1 MSENPK
7 TTGTTD
13 EKSPEKLRLDLAGLA
28 PEAAVDLLL
37 EHAANAEV
45 SDIFFCT
52 NENEVLVL
60 VRYLGLMR
68 PLATLTLD
76 QGRRCLTHIKAL
88 AGMDI
93 TEKRRPLDGRWIHQ
107 RDNGKTLDLR
117 LNSLPTIHG
126 EDLTMRLLD
135 RESQLLKLDRLG
147 MLRRDQNVLHALLNS
162 PSGLLLVTGPT
173 GSGKTTTLYSCLE
186 HLNNGRRKINTIEDP
201 VEYDLPDIRQAQV
214 NHRLDVGFAELLRS
228 VLRQAPDVI
237 MVGEIRDTETADTAV
252 RAANSGHLV
261 LATLHAPVAAG
272 AVPAL
277 LNLGV
282 NPHFLASALLGVIA
296 QRLIRNLCKDCKTG
310 FELSELSY
318 TFEDVQDMLEP
329 EQGKFLYGAGGC
341 DKCHMTGYAGRTG
354 VFEMMVCSA
363 GIRELIMQKA
373 SLQQIRQKSI
383 EEGLI
388 EFRRSAL
395 LSVARGETSIEE
407 VFRAIPTEYLGVTL

>member
-1 MSENPK
+1 MSEKP
-7 TTGTTD
+7 TTNDTKNYTQKD
-13 EKSPEKLRLDLAGLA
+13 PQRLDLAKLS

-37 EHAANAEV
+37 EHAATAEV
-45 SDIFFCT
+45 SDLFFCT
-52 NENEVLVL
+52 NADEVLVL

-68 PLATLTLD
+68 PLATMTLD
-76 QGRRCLTHIKAL
+76 QGRRCMTHIKAL

-135 RESQLLKLDRLG
+135 RESQLLKLDTLG

-186 HLNNGRRKINTIEDP
+186 HLNNGSRKINTIEDP
-201 VEYDLPDIRQAQV
+201 VEYDLPDIRQSQV

-296 QRLIRNLCKDCKTG
+296 QRLIRNLCKNCKTG

-329 EQGKFLYGAGGC
+329 DQGKFLYGASGC
-341 DKCHMTGYAGRTG
+341 EKCHMTGYAGRTG
-354 VFEMMVCSA
+354 VFEIMVCSA
-363 GIRELIMQKA
+363 GIRELIMQRA

-395 LSVARGETSIEE
+395 LNVARGETSIEE

>member
-1 MSENPK
+1 MVNNPPANDPNK
-7 TTGTTD
+7 SSPQLNLTGM
-13 EKSPEKLRLDLAGLA
+13 A

-37 EHAANAEV
+37 EYAANAEV
-45 SDIFFCT
+45 SDLFFCT
-52 NENEVLVL
+52 NVDEVLVQ

-68 PLATLTLD
+68 PLATLSLD

-107 RDNGKTLDLR
+107 RDSGKTLDLR

-135 RESQLLKLDRLG
+135 RESRLLKLDQLG

-186 HLNNGRRKINTIEDP
+186 HLNNGHRKINTIEDP
-201 VEYDLPDIRQAQV
+201 VEYDLPQIRQSQV
-214 NHRLDVGFAELLRS
+214 NPRLDVGFAELLRS

-237 MVGEIRDTETADTAV
+237 MVGEIRDNETADTAV

-329 EQGKFLYGAGGC
+329 DQGKFLYGAGGC
-341 DKCHMTGYAGRTG
+341 DKCHGTGYSGRTG
-354 VFEMMVCSA
+354 VFEMMVCTP
-363 GIRELIMQKA
+363 GIRELIMQRA
-373 SLQQIRQKSI
+373 ALQEIRQKSI

-395 LSVARGETSIEE
+395 LNVARGETSIEE
-407 VFRAIPTEYLGVTL
+407 VFRSIPTEYLGVSL

>member
-1 MSENPK
+1 MSENSPK
-7 TTGTTD
+7 F
-13 EKSPEKLRLDLAGLA
+13 EAPQLELANLA

-37 EHAANAEV
+37 EHSAIAEI
-45 SDIFFCT
+45 SDLSFCT
-52 NENEVLVL
+52 NENHVVVL

-68 PLATLTLD
+68 KLSTLSLE
-76 QGRRCLTHIKAL
+76 QGRRCLSHIKAL

-93 TEKRRPLDGRWIHQ
+93 TEKRRPLDGRWIH
-107 RDNGKTLDLR
+107 RRTNGKTLDLR

-126 EDLTMRLLD
+126 EDLTIRLLD
-135 RESQLLKLDRLG
+135 RESRLLKLDQLG
-147 MLRRDQNVLHALLNS
+147 MIRRDQNVLQALLNS
-162 PSGLLLVTGPT
+162 PSGLILVTGPT

-201 VEYDLPDIRQAQV
+201 VEYELTDIRQAQV
-214 NHRLDVGFAELLRS
+214 NHRLEVGFAELLRS

-272 AVPAL
+272 AVPTL

-282 NPHFLASALLGVIA
+282 NPHFLASALLGVVA
-296 QRLIRNLCKDCKTG
+296 QRLIRNLCANCKTS
-310 FELSELSY
+310 FELTDMSH
-318 TFEDVQDMLEP
+318 TFADVQDMLEP
-329 EQGKFLYGAGGC
+329 DQGQFLFGAAGC
-341 DKCHMTGYAGRTG
+341 GKCHMTGYAGRTG
-354 VFEMMVCSA
+354 VFEMMVCSP
-363 GIRELIMQKA
+363 GIRELIMQRA
-373 SLQQIRQKSI
+373 ALQQIRKKSI

-395 LSVARGETSIEE
+395 LHVARGETSIEE
-407 VFRAIPTEYLGVTL
+407 VFRAIPSEYLGVTL

>member
-1 MSENPK
+1 MLENP
-7 TTGTTD
+7 
-13 EKSPEKLRLDLAGLA
+13 SPGDQSPDALRLDLSALSA
-28 PEAAVDLLL
+28 EAAVDLLL
-37 EHAANAEV
+37 EHAADAEV
-45 SDIFFCT
+45 SDLFFCT
-52 NENEVLVL
+52 NSDEVLVL

-68 PLATLTLD
+68 PLSTMSLD
-76 QGRRCLTHIKAL
+76 QGRRCLSHIKAL

-93 TEKRRPLDGRWIHQ
+93 TEKRRPLDGRWIHR

-117 LNSLPTIHG
+117 LNSLPTLHG
-126 EDLTMRLLD
+126 EDLTLRLLN

-147 MLRRDQNVLHALLNS
+147 MIRRDQDLLQALLNS

-201 VEYDLPDIRQAQV
+201 VEYDLQDIRQAQV

-272 AVPAL
+272 AIPAL

-296 QRLIRNLCKDCKTG
+296 QRLIRNLCKNCKKSY
-310 FELSELSY
+310 ELSELTY

-329 EQGKFLYGAGGC
+329 DQGKFLYGVGGC

-363 GIRELIMQKA
+363 EIRELIMQKA
-373 SLQQIRQKSI
+373 SLQQIRQKSV

-395 LSVARGETSIEE
+395 LHVARGETSIEE
-407 VFRAIPTEYLGVTL
+407 VFRTIPTEYLGVSL

>member
-1 MSENPK
+1 MSENP
-7 TTGTTD
+7 TTGAATND
-13 EKSPEKLRLDLAGLA
+13 KSHDPLRLDLTGLG

-37 EHAANAEV
+37 EHAASAEV
-45 SDIFFCT
+45 SDLFMCT
-52 NENEVLVL
+52 NADEVLVL

-68 PLATLTLD
+68 PLAKMSLD
-76 QGRRCLTHIKAL
+76 QGRRCLSHIKAL

-93 TEKRRPLDGRWIHQ
+93 TEKRRPLDGRWIHR
-107 RDNGKTLDLR
+107 RDNGKMLDLR

-135 RESQLLKLDRLG
+135 RESQLLKLDHLG

-237 MVGEIRDTETADTAV
+237 MIGEIRDTETADTAV

-296 QRLIRNLCKDCKTG
+296 QRLIRNLCKHCKTS

-318 TFEDVQDMLEP
+318 TFEDVQDMLEHD
-329 EQGKFLYGAGGC
+329 QGKFLYGAGGC

-354 VFEMMVCSA
+354 VFEMMVCSG
-363 GIRELIMQKA
+363 GIRELIMQRA

-395 LSVARGETSIEE
+395 LNVARGDTSIEE

>member
-1 MSENPK
+1 MNHSSSASKPGK
-7 TTGTTD
+7 D
-13 EKSPEKLRLDLAGLA
+13 APRLDLSALA

-37 EHAANAEV
+37 EYSANAEV
-45 SDIFFCT
+45 SDLFFCT
-52 NENEVLVL
+52 NADEVLVL

-68 PLATLTLD
+68 PISSLSLD

-93 TEKRRPLDGRWIHQ
+93 TEKRRPLDGRWIHR

-135 RESQLLKLDRLG
+135 RESRLLKLDQLG

-162 PSGLLLVTGPT
+162 PSGLILVTGPT

-201 VEYDLPDIRQAQV
+201 VEYELKDIRQAQV

-237 MVGEIRDTETADTAV
+237 MVGEIRDNETADTAV

-296 QRLIRNLCKDCKTG
+296 QRLIRNLCPHCKTG

-329 EQGKFLYGAGGC
+329 EQGKFLYGAHGC
-341 DKCHMTGYAGRTG
+341 EKCHMTGYAGRTG
-354 VFEMMVCSA
+354 VFELMVCTP
-363 GIRELIMQKA
+363 GIRELIMQRA
-373 SLQQIRQKSI
+373 ALQQIRQKSI

-395 LSVARGETSIEE
+395 LNVARGETSIEE

>member
-1 MSENPK
+1 
-7 TTGTTD
+7 
-13 EKSPEKLRLDLAGLA
+13 
-28 PEAAVDLLL
+28 
-37 EHAANAEV
+37 
-45 SDIFFCT
+45 
-52 NENEVLVL
+52 
-60 VRYLGLMR
+60 
-68 PLATLTLD
+68 
-76 QGRRCLTHIKAL
+76 
-88 AGMDI
+88 MDI
-93 TEKRRPLDGRWIHQ
+93 TEKRRPMDGRWIH
-107 RDNGKTLDLR
+107 RRENGTTLDLR

-135 RESQLLKLDRLG
+135 RQSRLLKLDQLG
-147 MLRRDQNVLHALLNS
+147 MLPRDQSVLHALLNS

-186 HLNNGRRKINTIEDP
+186 YLNNGQRKINTIEDP
-201 VEYDLPDIRQAQV
+201 VEYSLNNIRQAQV

-282 NPHFLASALLGVIA
+282 HPHFLASSLLGVVA
-296 QRLIRNLCKDCKTG
+296 QRLIRSLCVSCKSG
-310 FELSELSY
+310 FDLSDSIS
-318 TFEDVQDMLEP
+318 TFEDVRELLEP
-329 EQGKFLYGAGGC
+329 GQGEQIFGAVGC

-363 GIRELIMQKA
+363 GIRELIMQRA
-373 SLQQIRQKSI
+373 SLQEIRQRSI
-383 EEGLI
+383 EEGVI

-395 LSVARGETSIEE
+395 LNVARGETSIEE
-407 VFRAIPTEYLGVTL
+407 VFRAIPSEYLGVS

>member
-1 MSENPK
+1 MSENS
-7 TTGTTD
+7 TT
-13 EKSPEKLRLDLAGLA
+13 PETLQLDLTGMG
-28 PEAAVDLLL
+28 PDAAVELLL
-37 EHAANAEV
+37 EQAAASNV
-45 SDIFFCT
+45 SDLFFCT
-52 NENEVLVL
+52 NEDEVVVQ

-68 PLATLTLD
+68 QIATLTLD
-76 QGRRCLTHIKAL
+76 QGRRCLAHIKVL

-93 TEKRRPLDGRWIHQ
+93 TEKRRPMDGRWIH
-107 RDNGKTLDLR
+107 RREDGTTLDLR

-135 RESQLLKLDRLG
+135 RESRLLKLDQLG
-147 MLRRDQNVLHALLNS
+147 MLPRDQSVLHALLNS

-186 HLNNGRRKINTIEDP
+186 YLNNGSRKINTIEDP
-201 VEYDLPDIRQAQV
+201 VEYSLHNIRQAQV

-282 NPHFLASALLGVIA
+282 HPHFLASSLLGVIA
-296 QRLIRNLCKDCKTG
+296 QRLIRSLCVNCKSG
-310 FELSELSY
+310 FDLSDSTS
-318 TFEDVQDMLEP
+318 TFEDVQELLEP
-329 EQGKFLYGAGGC
+329 GQGEQIFGAVGC
-341 DKCHMTGYAGRTG
+341 EKCHMTGYSGRTG

-363 GIRELIMQKA
+363 GIRELIMQRA
-373 SLQQIRQKSI
+373 SLQEIRQRSI
-383 EEGLI
+383 EEGVI

-395 LSVARGETSIEE
+395 LNVARGETSIEE
-407 VFRAIPTEYLGVTL
+407 VFRAIPSEYLGVS

>member
-1 MSENPK
+1 MNNV
-7 TTGTTD
+7 
-13 EKSPEKLRLDLAGLA
+13 SPATSHDNEATRLELSGLS

-37 EHAANAEV
+37 EYAANAEV
-45 SDIFFCT
+45 SDLFFCT
-52 NENEVLVL
+52 NADEVSVL

-68 PLATLTLD
+68 PVSSLSLE

-93 TEKRRPLDGRWIHQ
+93 TEKRRPLDGRWIHR

-126 EDLTMRLLD
+126 EDLTIRLLD
-135 RESQLLKLDRLG
+135 RESRLLKLDQLG

-201 VEYDLPDIRQAQV
+201 VEYDLKDIRQAQV
-214 NHRLDVGFAELLRS
+214 NPRLEVGFAELLRS

-237 MVGEIRDTETADTAV
+237 MVGEIRDNETADTAV

-296 QRLIRNLCKDCKTG
+296 QRLIRNLCASCKSG

-329 EQGKFLYGAGGC
+329 EQGKFLFGAHGC
-341 DKCHMTGYAGRTG
+341 EKCHMTGYAGRTG
-354 VFEMMVCSA
+354 VFEMMVCTP
-363 GIRELIMQKA
+363 GIRELIMQRA
-373 SLQQIRQKSI
+373 ALQEIRLKSI

-388 EFRRSAL
+388 DFRRSAL
-395 LSVARGETSIEE
+395 LKVARGETSIEE